1 MTGLTKLR
9 SSEGRRR
16 VRLTALLLMAGT
28 SASAPHA
35 LAQSVCYSDSVG
47 IWRGPVVN
55 GSGVQDMTTSFSLS
69 TDGRLVGRYHIE
81 DTVPLD
87 GTLTDFRETGPCSG
101 RFRWRDR
108 DGSGTVQI
116 RFQPELGRFLGRW
129 GVDRPV
135 QDNVFDGYRRRP
147 PAVS

>member
-1 MTGLTKLR
+1 MLF
-9 SSEGRRR
+9 
-16 VRLTALLLMAGT
+16 
-28 SASAPHA
+28 
-35 LAQSVCYSDSVG
+35 DSVG